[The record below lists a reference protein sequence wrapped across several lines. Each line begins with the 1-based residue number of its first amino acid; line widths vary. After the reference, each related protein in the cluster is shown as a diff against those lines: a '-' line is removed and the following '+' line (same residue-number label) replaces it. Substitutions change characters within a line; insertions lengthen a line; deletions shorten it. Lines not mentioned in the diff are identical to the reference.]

1 MERFSREDFESKVD
15 ELKERFNSGE
25 YFYVYDDS
33 EEKLVIV
40 IPNFLSEE
48 EIETIKSTYTDVNDF
63 ILWEKLPEN
72 DS

>member
-1 MERFSREDFESKVD
+1 MERFSREDFDSKVD
-15 ELKERFNSGE
+15 ELNERFNSGE